1 MKLEVNKDL
10 CLGCGAC
17 QGIAQEIFEIGD
29 DGHAFVKVEEVPEEF
44 NEDAMEAMD
53 GCPTG
58 AIEEVTEDEIKEAA

>member
-1 MKLEVNKDL
+1 MKLRVNEDL

-17 QGIAQEIFEIGD
+17 RASVQDVFEIGD
-29 DGHAFVKVEEVPEEF
+29 SGTAYVKVAAVPEELK
-44 NEDAMEAMD
+44 EDAMDAMV